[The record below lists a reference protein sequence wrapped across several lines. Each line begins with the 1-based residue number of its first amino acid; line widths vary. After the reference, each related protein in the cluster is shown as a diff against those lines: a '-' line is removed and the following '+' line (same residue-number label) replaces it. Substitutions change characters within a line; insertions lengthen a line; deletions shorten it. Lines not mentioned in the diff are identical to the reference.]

1 MTKEKRR
8 YFRIN
13 DIVGLT
19 YHLLDKGNQQAGDP
33 AADIW
38 DLMSEQDESIERLLL
53 DVGRESPKVAELVR
67 AINQKLE
74 RIVSQLVVESKL
86 VGRLASRAR
95 EVNISACG
103 AGFVCDER
111 VAEGTALQLELQLYP
126 GTTKVHTK
134 GRVVG
139 CEPLGEGFY
148 WRVDFYNITPAVQE
162 ALIQHIVQRQSAQ
175 LKERR
180 DT

>member
-19 YHLLDKGNQQAGDP
+19 YRLLDSRVQQKGNP
-33 AADIW
+33 AAEIW
-38 DLMSEQDESIERLLL
+38 DLMSEQDEKIEQLLRE
-53 DVGRESPKVAELVR
+53 VSGESPKVAELVR
-67 AINQKLE
+67 AMNQKLE
-74 RIVSQLVVESKL
+74 RVVSQLVVESKL

-103 AGFVCDER
+103 AGFICDES
-111 VAEGTALQLELQLYP
+111 VANGAALQLELQLYP
-126 GTTKVHTK
+126 GTTKVQTK

-139 CEPLGEGFY
+139 CEALGDGYY
-148 WRVDFYNITPAVQE
+148 WRVDFYDITAAVQE
-162 ALIQHIVQRQSAQ
+162 ELIQHIVQRQSAQ

-180 DT
+180 